1 MAKLSV
7 DKALL
12 NAKSLAKKGD
22 IAEAQKLYQAVLQA
36 FPQNKRAQQGLAS
49 LNKTKQPNP
58 NVGSSPDQLAKRF
71 PQFCFNHLPELWW
84 YDGEKDHRGISPEP
98 EDILMER
105 ANSFV
110 DYLRKENVHSTAI
123 VSHGN
128 FIRAVT
134 GIKPQNCEVIAFN
147 PYQS

>member
-1 MAKLSV
+1 MAFFSDLIESGLNR
-7 DKALL
+7 LL
-12 NAKSLAKKGD
+12 ML
-22 IAEAQKLYQAVLQA
+22 
-36 FPQNKRAQQGLAS
+36 GLIYLTA
-49 LNKTKQPNP
+49 P
-58 NVGSSPDQLAKRF
+58 
-71 PQFCFNHLPELWW
+71 LPELWW

-134 GIKPQNCEVIAFN
+134 GIKPQNCEVIAFD

>member
-1 MAKLSV
+1 MPFQINSEVREQLVNSC
-7 DKALL
+7 D
-12 NAKSLAKKGD
+12 
-22 IAEAQKLYQAVLQA
+22 
-36 FPQNKRAQQGLAS
+36 
-49 LNKTKQPNP
+49 
-58 NVGSSPDQLAKRF
+58 VGSSPDQLAKRF